1 MNGKGDKQRPTD
13 HNKWS
18 NNYDNIK
25 WTKEK
30 DEDRLQDRTSAQC
43 SVATARSETD
53 SQTTGATALEK
64 P

>member
-25 WTKEK
+25 WTKEE
-30 DEDRLQDRTSAQC
+30 DEEFDRLQDRLGSKRT
-43 SVATARSETD
+43 VAETRGVQAKD
-53 SQTTGATALEK
+53 
-64 P
+64 